1 MSKSTIKTAEDV
13 IDKTK
18 QNLLQLNM
26 LKNMKAL
33 MKPH

>member
-1 MSKSTIKTAEDV
+1 MFKVNNNDV

-33 MKPH
+33 RKPH

>member
-1 MSKSTIKTAEDV
+1 MFKVNNNDV

-33 MKPH
+33 MKTH